1 MSLEAEKIMNEN
13 NDKAAADTSVVVPAD
28 LPENISQGI
37 RKPGSK
43 IRRIVIDRAMCIGAQ
58 SCVVV
63 ADKLFQMDD
72 QNLAYIVD
80 PDAHNEDEILLAAQA
95 CPVLAILL
103 YDENGNKIFPEG

>member
-1 MSLEAEKIMNEN
+1 MSLDAEKIMKEN
-13 NDKAAADTSVVVPAD
+13 NDKAATDTSVAVPSD
-28 LPENISQGI
+28 LPDNISQGT
-37 RKPGSK
+37 RKQGK

-80 PDAHNEDEILLAAQA
+80 PDAHNEDEVLLAAQA

-103 YDENGNKIFPEG
+103 YDENGKKIFPEN